1 MLSLNKTPLRIKQIL
16 MKQLSILLFF
26 ISIFVFGQT
35 TEVIKKTDI
44 YVKPNK
50 NKENIIGQ
58 IFPES
63 SLVKLKKDKS
73 GEFIKATIE
82 FYIPVESL
90 LEGRVSHMAGVTQI
104 ADNAKYKL
112 ISANKNGKQ
121 VNIKLRVANISHSK
135 ELDFSAMALL
145 KANGS
150 GNNKGELNPFKGQ
163 HQDLAIIA
171 PRGHVIA
178 DLHYDFK
185 SKPKNI
191 ELICIGKLGGDRIYY
206 NLGF

>member
-1 MLSLNKTPLRIKQIL
+1 
-16 MKQLSILLFF
+16 MKKLLLLFALSINLH
-26 ISIFVFGQT
+26 SQT

-44 YVKPNK
+44 YTSPSKSK
-50 NKENIIGQ
+50 NSVMGEILPGASIK
-58 IFPES
+58 
-63 SLVKLKKDKS
+63 KLKKDKS
-73 GEFIKATIE
+73 GKFIKATIE

-90 LEGRVSHMAGVTQI
+90 LEGRISHTVGTTQL

-121 VNIKLRVANISHSK
+121 VNIRLRVANISHSK

-171 PRGHVIA
+171 PREHVIA

-191 ELICIGKLGGDRIYY
+191 ELICVGKLGGDRIYY